1 MRMPCSSRAV
11 LDNTRTF
18 ARTAVDAAEAVR
30 HGEAVRRI
38 AEAVRARDEAE
49 RMLAAAVAAARS
61 AGLSWA
67 GIGACVGIT
76 GEAVRQRYSGPRR
89 PAVHSS

>member
-1 MRMPCSSRAV
+1 MHMPCSSQAV
-11 LDNTRTF
+11 LHNTGTF

-49 RMLAAAVAAARS
+49 RMLAEAVAAARS

-76 GEAVRQRYSGPRR
+76 GEAVRQRYGRSWR
-89 PAVHSS
+89 PTVRCS